1 MPEPKKKTKSKK
13 SVVKLLTTDFDYA
26 KKNEKIKSSEK
37 KTVPFGSNSQ
47 ALKIQPISARL
58 SVVNFIH
65 FTTESVIF
73 KNYFKTKKPQNV
85 FCSGIPLLSSAL
97 LCSLVLTDRCNYR
110 EYALSPSM
118 RHELVMKNLKVL
130 KLDGYGGQNTF
141 WRSLKMNFT
150 NIYSQSPSK
159 WKLGFW
165 MHVSICNNTV
175 VPFVYFPIWFLKI
188 LLLKNCQVTPY
199 L

>member
-1 MPEPKKKTKSKK
+1 MPEPKKTRSKK
-13 SVVKLLTTDFDYA
+13 SVVKLLTTDFDYV

-37 KTVPFGSNSQ
+37 KIRFR
-47 ALKIQPISARL
+47 LKIQPISARF

-97 LCSLVLTDRCNYR
+97 LCSLVLTDRCKYR

-188 LLLKNCQVTPY
+188 LLLKNFQGTPY